1 MSGSMV
7 VKFPIYLH
15 KVGNIKDWL
24 PEEGDFM
31 PNPPSPPPMTTFK
44 SAEIPKQWQGAKVP
58 KEII

>member
-44 SAEIPKQWQGAKVP
+44 SAEIPKQ
-58 KEII
+58 